1 MRSNK
6 EISLYLR
13 SVNKNAKIVV
23 AIHGN
28 EKGLRV
34 KGDERWHWDSY
45 MDLVEGLN
53 LNLYQVSCLGS
64 KEEGDWNGYIREE
77 RGVKFLTKLG
87 YKLRYDLEA
96 LDKLP

>member
-6 EISLYLR
+6 ELSLYLK

-23 AIHGN
+23 AIHGS

-34 KGDERWHWDSY
+34 KGDKIWHWDSY
-45 MDLVEGLN
+45 MGLVESLG

-77 RGVKFLTKLG
+77 RGIKFLTRPG
-87 YKLRYDLEA
+87 YKLRYGFEA